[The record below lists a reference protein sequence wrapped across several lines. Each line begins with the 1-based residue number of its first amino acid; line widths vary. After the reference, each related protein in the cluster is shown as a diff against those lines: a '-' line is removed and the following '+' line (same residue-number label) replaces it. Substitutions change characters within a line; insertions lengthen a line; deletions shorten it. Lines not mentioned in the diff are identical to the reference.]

1 MIIPPRRLPLL
12 SIAPAPSLLTLA
24 YNPPTVERYLA
35 REIDASELEARLLP
49 MVWEEDGSKDALDLA
64 HEVIGLRFE
73 QSGGFVTEDQ
83 LREDLRKLVPT
94 AALP

>member
-1 MIIPPRRLPLL
+1 M
-12 SIAPAPSLLTLA
+12 SDYTLA
-24 YNPPTVERYLA
+24 DVRAEVERYLA
-35 REIDASELEARLLP
+35 GDIDASELEARLLP
-49 MVWEEDGSKDALDLA
+49 MVWEGDGPQDVLDLA

-83 LREDLRKLVPT
+83 LREDLWKLVST

>member
-1 MIIPPRRLPLL
+1 
-12 SIAPAPSLLTLA
+12 
-24 YNPPTVERYLA
+24 
-35 REIDASELEARLLP
+35 
-49 MVWEEDGSKDALDLA
+49 MVWEEDGPKDALDLA

-73 QSGGFVTEDQ
+73 QSGGFLTEDQ